1 MRVRLIRVPPT
12 TRGTAGCGWAR
23 VPGGWPPR
31 RRCAGRRRPERFRWP
46 ANEFAAPDGLT
57 PAEVQGAI
65 HAIAAARPICSASVA
80 AYDPSADPE
89 GRALE
94 AGLRLIDLLA
104 DLAG

>member
-31 RRCAGRRRPERFRWP
+31 RTGCAREASRWTKRPWRRR
-46 ANEFAAPDGLT
+46 

-65 HAIAAARPICSASVA
+65 RAIAAARPICSASVA
-80 AYDPSADPE
+80 AYDPSVDPE

>member
-1 MRVRLIRVPPT
+1 MRVRLIRVPYDAGN
-12 TRGTAGCGWAR
+12 RGLRMGAGPGRLAAAAEVRGAAAAGAFPLAR
-23 VPGGWPPR
+23 QR
-31 RRCAGRRRPERFRWP
+31 
-46 ANEFAAPDGLT
+46 FAAPDGLT

-89 GRALE
+89 GRALD

>member
-1 MRVRLIRVPPT
+1 MARVRARRVHVHVDLDVHDP
-12 TRGTAGCGWAR
+12 AVA
-23 VPGGWPPR
+23 
-31 RRCAGRRRPERFRWP
+31 P